1 MGKSLL
7 VFCVCLAG
15 FAFVGGCG
23 SKIDPIQFAPPV
35 DGGTD
40 QVTYTDTAK
49 EIFDLN
55 CIFCHS
61 THKSGIYRNG
71 SPPDVNLDT
80 YEGVVAA
87 ISRANPRIQA
97 GTMPPTGG
105 IPLEDRALIQQW
117 VEAGLPR

>member
-7 VFCVCLAG
+7 VFCFCLAG
-15 FAFVGGCG
+15 FAFLGGCG
-23 SKIDPIQFAPPV
+23 SKIDPNQIVPTG
-35 DGGTD
+35 GGTE
-40 QVTYTDTAK
+40 QVTYDTTK
-49 EIFDLN
+49 EIFELN

-61 THKSGIYRNG
+61 THKSGIFRNG
-71 SPPDVNLDT
+71 APPDVNLDT
-80 YEGVVAA
+80 YEGVKAA